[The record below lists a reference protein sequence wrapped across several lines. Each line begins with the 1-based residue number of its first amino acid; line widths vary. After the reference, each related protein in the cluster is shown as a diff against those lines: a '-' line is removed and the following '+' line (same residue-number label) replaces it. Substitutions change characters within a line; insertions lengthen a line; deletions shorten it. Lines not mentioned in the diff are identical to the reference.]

1 MPEINPQSST
11 PDDAISGNGEG
22 MARTEIW
29 TRGPSLAAPCA
40 DISYRW
46 ESGQDAVLEVRLH
59 LSRIVGGHDFDLLVR
74 FDAPIALAW
83 DNESFDF
90 VTLPAPVPRCTGER
104 FNGFAHPMLVV
115 KESNWAAQYVQGH
128 PVDDRT
134 VVHLVFLALNDSI
147 AVLSS
152 GDPEVIFV
160 PPELEPSDRSV
171 GGLAWSSGEV
181 GVDDMPGTIQ
191 EILDHADELREEVRR
206 LRPIRRNRA
215 ASLGAPAAASSSR
228 TRTDRTRHCR
238 SSRNSR
244 ADGLSWAK
252 IGALLGTSA
261 QAVQRRYGATAP

>member
-1 MPEINPQSST
+1 
-11 PDDAISGNGEG
+11 

-90 VTLPAPVPRCTGER
+90 VTLTAPVPRCTRER
-104 FNGFAHPMLVV
+104 FDGFAHPMLVV
-115 KESNWAAQYVQGH
+115 KESTWAAQYVQGH

-160 PPELEPSDRSV
+160 PPELEPSDPSV

-191 EILDHADELREEVRR
+191 EILDHADELAKKFEDFDPSDGTERPVSEHPLQRAVRA
-206 LRPIRRNRA
+206 RA
-215 ASLGAPAAASSSR
+215 R
-228 TRTDRTRHCR
+228 TERDIVEAVETA
-238 SSRNSR
+238 R
-244 ADGLSWAK
+244 ADGLSWAM

-261 QAVQRRYGATAP
+261 QAARQRYGTVTETF